1 MCDISIKPIRSEA
14 EYAAAQARLAALAD
28 APPDTPGGRERE
40 LLADLAE
47 YYEYA
52 NTPTPLF
59 EYSALISY
67 WIDRKGWT
75 AQGIAD
81 LLGGGDWDIRELL
94 SGEQTLTAEMAETLS
109 RHLGVPAAELLRVAN
124 SPPQPGVIPPLCTV
138 DRVAARYG

>member
-1 MCDISIKPIRSEA
+1 MCDINLKPIRTESD
-14 EYAAAQARLAALAD
+14 YAAAQARLAVLAD
-28 APPDTPGGRERE
+28 APPGTPEWRERE

-59 EYSALISY
+59 ESTALLRY

-81 LLGGGDWDIRELL
+81 LLGGGDWDIHELL
-94 SGEQTLTAEMAETLS
+94 SGRQTLTAEMAATLS
-109 RHLGVPAAELLRVAN
+109 RHLGVPAAELLRVAS
-124 SPPQPGVIPPLCTV
+124 SPPQRGVIPPLCTV